1 MPQIWLLLN
10 VSFKETEGMLIMQQ
24 FTISLNEELYLKLYD
39 FESMHNNELNSPQP
53 QHFNFLAILLIFAS
67 IIMQIFLIIY
77 HWFLDS
83 CEFEFW
89 ANKHDFSSSSSF
101 TEHMLCVEWGWN
113 GNVIIQQQQ
122 CPNIT
127 GTVNVKCNND
137 CVTQLFMTSP
147 HTNYTSLVA
156 VSCKWKMFYVLCVL
170 SQERKLC

>member
-113 GNVIIQQQQ
+113 GNVIIQQQ

-147 HTNYTSLVA
+147 HTNYTSLCR
-156 VSCKWKMFYVLCVL
+156 VSEKCSLCVVAGL
-170 SQERKLC
+170 GTTERKLC

>member
-1 MPQIWLLLN
+1 MYLLPQIWLLLN

-89 ANKHDFSSSSSF
+89 ANKHDFPSSSSF

-113 GNVIIQQQQ
+113 GNVIIQQQ

-127 GTVNVKCNND
+127 GAVNVKSNND
-137 CVTQLFMTSP
+137 CVTQLFMTLP
-147 HTNYTSLVA
+147 TLRRV
-156 VSCKWKMFYVLCVL
+156 V
-170 SQERKLC
+170 

>member
-1 MPQIWLLLN
+1 MYLMPQIWLLLN

-83 CEFEFW
+83 CESEFSGQINMISR
-89 ANKHDFSSSSSF
+89 AVQVSLNIC
-101 TEHMLCVEWGWN
+101 CVLSEWGWS
-113 GNVIIQQQQ
+113 GNVIIQQQ

-127 GTVNVKCNND
+127 GAVNVKCNND
-137 CVTQLFMTSP
+137 CVTQLFMTLP
-147 HTNYTSLVA
+147 TLRRA
-156 VSCKWKMFYVLCVL
+156 V
-170 SQERKLC
+170 